1 MDISSLYSLLSKYT
15 YFKNYRTSARRC
27 FSIYLFVFIGCSLV
41 CSVSVRAE
49 TEITL
54 TSKYYQFN
62 AHDKKSIW
70 KGIVTHSPKV
80 SLADYAQHKVVV
92 GLTEWNLRYHYTFRV
107 GLYRCEIKKHSVDV
121 SIAIHL
127 PYWENKWEASEP
139 LQKSWDQYVRMVS
152 DHEDIHKEYAIR
164 TAKRLDKDISELGV
178 FKGCNALKKEVEAI
192 SQRHMQQNRADNS
205 WFDAKEKI
213 YQKNAIW
220 F

>member
-1 MDISSLYSLLSKYT
+1 MLV
-15 YFKNYRTSARRC
+15 
-27 FSIYLFVFIGCSLV
+27 FSSLV
-41 CSVSVRAE
+41 CSTSIRAE
-49 TEITL
+49 TEVSL
-54 TSKYYQFN
+54 SSKYYQFN

-70 KGIVTHSPKV
+70 KGIISHSPKV
-80 SLADYAQHKVVV
+80 SLKDYAQHKVVV
-92 GLTEWNLRYHYTFRV
+92 GLTEWSLRYHYTFRV

-121 SIAIHL
+121 RVAIHL
-127 PYWENKWEASEP
+127 PYWENKWEAPEV

-152 DHEDIHKEYAIR
+152 DHEDVHKEYAIR
-164 TAKRLDKDISELGV
+164 TAKRLDKDISELEV
-178 FKGCNALKKEVEAI
+178 FKGCGELKKAIEAI

>member
-1 MDISSLYSLLSKYT
+1 MNIRYVFAVFLS
-15 YFKNYRTSARRC
+15 
-27 FSIYLFVFIGCSLV
+27 VFICSPSAL
-41 CSVSVRAE
+41 AE

-54 TSKYYQFN
+54 SSKYYQFN

-70 KGIVTHSPKV
+70 KGIVAHSPKV

-107 GLYRCEIKKHSVDV
+107 ALYRCEIKKYAVDV
-121 SIAIHL
+121 NIAIHL
-127 PYWENKWEASEP
+127 PYWQNKWEASEP

-152 DHEDIHKEYAIR
+152 DHENIHKEYAIR
-164 TAKRLDKDISELGV
+164 TAKRIDRGISELGV
-178 FKGCNALKKEVEAI
+178 FKGCGELKKEVEAI
-192 SQRHMQQNRADNS
+192 SRRHMQQNNADNR